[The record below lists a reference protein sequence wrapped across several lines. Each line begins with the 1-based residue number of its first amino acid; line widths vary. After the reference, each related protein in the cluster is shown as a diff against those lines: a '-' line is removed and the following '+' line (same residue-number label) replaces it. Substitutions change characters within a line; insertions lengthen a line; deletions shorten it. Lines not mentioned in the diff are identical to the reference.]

1 MSSSQFVSDPK
12 EVTQM
17 VTNRG
22 QHSSETRSRQ
32 ASRESSPGPNEIR
45 ASTPYDFSAKNLTPY
60 GGLLPV
66 ATMLE
71 KVGFQLLVEEALT
84 VGRRTRAMSMYQF
97 VLAMVLGAYVGFSR
111 LYHLRFVARD
121 PILAGILKVRQ
132 LPPQSTFWRFLA
144 SLSVNAVGQI
154 LAVQRR
160 MRERVWA
167 AANIGLHTVTLDT
180 DTTVHTLYGNQMGAR
195 KSYNPKNKGKKSYQP
210 MLTFIAETRE
220 YLWGGLRNGDR
231 PSGKEIARHIGEAV
245 KALPARVE
253 RILSRADSGFY
264 CWEAVEA
271 YEKAKCRFILVARK
285 TSRLLEELNK
295 ADWEPSPQTDA
306 DEQCEFYY
314 QPDGW
319 GGAYRFLALR
329 YEVPPEEEQEEEG
342 KSEPVQYQLF
352 ATAQYVYRVFV
363 TNMEEPLPE
372 LVWFYGQRGSAE
384 NLIKEANNDAGLA
397 AHPSRRFVMNQNHFQ
412 VVMLAYNLNCWLMLF
427 NREAT
432 ETTVTL
438 RHTTLAT
445 ARLRFLFVAA
455 KIWRHAGRTGM
466 SYADHYEEKGIFNRL
481 MARLRAIA
489 PSGGGFGPVIATA
502 LV

>member
-1 MSSSQFVSDPK
+1 
-12 EVTQM
+12 M
-17 VTNRG
+17 VRNNKK
-22 QHSSETRSRQ
+22 HSSKIRAKQACRETS
-32 ASRESSPGPNEIR
+32 AGPNEIK

-71 KVGFQLLVEEALT
+71 ILGFQSLVERTLT
-84 VGRRTRAMSMYQF
+84 VGRRTRAMSVYQF

-121 PILAGILKVRQ
+121 PILAGILKVTK

-144 SLSVNAVGQI
+144 SLSVNADQQ
-154 LAVQRR
+154 LLSVQRQ
-160 MRERVWA
+160 MRERIWA
-167 AANIGLHTVTLDT
+167 AANVQLHTATLDT
-180 DTTVHTLYGNQMGAR
+180 DTTVHTLYGKQMGGR

-220 YLWGGLRNGDR
+220 YLWGGLRSGDR
-231 PSGKEIARHIGEAV
+231 PSGKEIARHIAGAV
-245 KALPARVE
+245 QALPAVVK
-253 RILSRADSGFY
+253 RILARADSGFY

-271 YEKAKCRFILVARK
+271 YEKTNCRFILVARK
-285 TSRLLEELNK
+285 TSRLLQELNQ
-295 ADWEPSPQTDA
+295 ADWKPSPATDA

-319 GGAYRFLALR
+319 GRAYRFLALR
-329 YEVPPEEEQEEEG
+329 YEQPPAKEEKG
-342 KSEPVQYQLF
+342 AALQYQLF
-352 ATAQYVYRVFV
+352 ATARYIYRVFV
-363 TNMEEPLPE
+363 TNMDDPLPE

-397 AHPSRRFVMNQNHFQ
+397 AHPSGRFVMNRNHFQ
-412 VVMLAYNLNCWLMLF
+412 LTMLAYNLNCWLMLF
-427 NREAT
+427 NRETT
-432 ETTVTL
+432 ETAVTL

-455 KIWRHAGRTGM
+455 KIWRHAGRTGI
-466 SYADHYEEKGIFNRL
+466 SYGDHYEEKGVFNRL
-481 MARLRAIA
+481 MARLRSIW
-489 PSGGGFGPVIATA
+489 PRGDSFVPVIESAF
-502 LV
+502 V